1 MSVVQTVLYMGIV
14 YFNSL
19 FLTKK
24 LELCRWD
31 TWDRAIDQLRGHFSQ
46 ILVPESH
53 LIQLPRQVILHQ
65 NITHFSKL
73 RKKYINAH
81 LPDTYYFIYES
92 VIKVYSCA
100 FTGMPIRLNLL
111 VLWDGTVYKTMLCNI
126 NKPSE
131 SCTSVTSL
139 VPFGSLRLTAMLCR
153 KDHECRIY
161 GFTVCRVTNNCTGRY
176 ILFTTFLFL
185 LTLRK

>member
-1 MSVVQTVLYMGIV
+1 MRHLRQSNRSAEGPLLSNPRTRVPSHSASQAS
-14 YFNSL
+14 NSP
-19 FLTKK
+19 
-24 LELCRWD
+24 
-31 TWDRAIDQLRGHFSQ
+31 
-46 ILVPESH
+46 PEH
-53 LIQLPRQVILHQ
+53 HTLWQAK
-65 NITHFSKL
+65 T
-73 RKKYINAH
+73 KKYINAH

-92 VIKVYSCA
+92 IIKVYSCA
-100 FTGMPIRLNLL
+100 FTGTPIRLNLL

-126 NKPSE
+126 NKLSE

-161 GFTVCRVTNNCTGRY
+161 GFTVFWVTNNCTGRY